1 MRQPDGTAAPVQPHL
16 PTLAGR
22 AYRCQ
27 CGCPVFFR
35 NSACLACGTPLG
47 YDPEQARLLPLMAGA
62 ELETWVVWRDQPMNQ
77 TGQQQPQVPDN
88 LGQPENAVLP
98 PPALRYLR
106 CANLQTPAACN
117 WLVPVI
123 GPQTAERLCMRAG

>member
-1 MRQPDGTAAPVQPHL
+1 MSAPVQPHL

-47 YDPEQARLLPLMAGA
+47 YDPEQARLLPLMAGTQPD
-62 ELETWVVWRDQPMNQ
+62 TWVVWHDQSMDQ
-77 TGQQQPQVPDN
+77 TGQQSPVSNN
-88 LGQPENAVLP
+88 LGSSGHPENTVLP
-98 PPALRYLR
+98 PPALVYTR
-106 CANLQTPAACN
+106 CANLQTPA
-117 WLVPVI
+117 
-123 GPQTAERLCMRAG
+123 